1 MRVIHE
7 QLRRL
12 GSACRTSPERS
23 TPRAPRE
30 GDARLCAGL
39 FPFRSHLLRESRLVS
54 FPPLIN
60 MLKLGGSSP
69 STRGRRIQQRLRT
82 TLRCC
87 CRPGRLHAHS
97 FACLLAGYRFALPS
111 LRISFSQIRASSLPC
126 SAAKPSAATTATFS
140 AGGSGSC
147 VLLLMLMLL
156 RPLPLLP
163 RAPPHPAVFL
173 PRLLRHRLSG
183 GGTAHRGPFPSRKK
197 KRTTATGGGGG
208 GDGGERV
215 GGVSKRVSWRGEA
228 PTYAISRY

>member
-69 STRGRRIQQRLRT
+69 STRGRRYSSGCEQRFAAAAAAVVLVA
-82 TLRCC
+82 CM
-87 CRPGRLHAHS
+87 HAHS

-111 LRISFSQIRASSLPC
+111 LRISFSQIPASSLSC

-173 PRLLRHRLSG
+173 PRLLRHRLLSG
-183 GGTAHRGPFPSRKK
+183 GGTAHRGPFPSRRKNNSNWW
-197 KRTTATGGGGG
+197 G
-208 GDGGERV
+208 
-215 GGVSKRVSWRGEA
+215 WRRRRWRA
-228 PTYAISRY
+228 SRRR